1 MRKEKIHMEYM
12 LNGAS
17 KNILWSTISTPSG
30 LETWFAD
37 KVNSDDKTVEFVW
50 GKTESRTAEIVNMR
64 AYSFIRFHWTDE
76 EDENQYTYFEIKM
89 NQNELTND
97 IVLEVTDFAEP
108 GEEDDIRE
116 LWDSQVDQLRRTC
129 GF

>member
-1 MRKEKIHMEYM
+1 
-12 LNGAS
+12 
-17 KNILWSTISTPSG
+17 
-30 LETWFAD
+30 
-37 KVNSDDKTVEFVW
+37 
-50 GKTESRTAEIVNMR
+50 
-64 AYSFIRFHWTDE
+64 
-76 EDENQYTYFEIKM
+76 M

>member
-1 MRKEKIHMEYM
+1 MEYM

-108 GEEDDIRE
+108 GEEDDIKE

>member
-76 EDENQYTYFEIKM
+76 EDENQHTYFEIKM

>member
-1 MRKEKIHMEYM
+1 MKREKIHMEYM

-37 KVNSDDKTVEFVW
+37 KVNSDDKMVEFVW

-64 AYSFIRFHWTDE
+64 AYSFIRFHWIDE
-76 EDENQYTYFEIKM
+76 EGENQHTYFEIKM

-108 GEEDDIRE
+108 GEEDDIKE